1 MEFKNTG
8 NEITAPLENFN
19 FLDNRNSLDLE
30 TAIMST
36 LKGYCQQRG
45 ISTTHVKKN
54 CCVVEWLGYG
64 KQFNSVQ
71 TGFKI

>member
-45 ISTTHVKKN
+45 ISTTHVKKKLL
-54 CCVVEWLGYG
+54 CCGMARLW
-64 KQFNSVQ
+64 NAVQ
-71 TGFKI
+71 LSSDGF